1 MRFEAVRGKAPFAIV
16 AVLLAATA
24 CAPICGSRANQTTIA
39 SATSSPAASPTATS
53 TTPLQ
58 ASSAPFHSGEVG
70 LAYGAVN
77 LTATGGVSP
86 YTWSVSSGQLPGGL
100 ALAGGSVSGTPTAAG
115 NFSFTIQVTD
125 AHGGTATLPGV
136 IAIAPALTASLIPA
150 CAQYCRVEL
159 GCVDVCGPFGQM
171 SGGVGPF
178 SYSLAQGQLPAG
190 TTLSGLALTGK
201 FVGLSGYLKFT
212 VQVADALG
220 ATTTIAPT
228 FWMYD
233 HISLAGG
240 PIPANPNTTCWWTG
254 YDPVNAPGCQA
265 QFAFSGGTPNAGT
278 PTVSAAWAS
287 YTCNYQPACASPPP
301 MPSIAVGSGLIT
313 VTVPRGYS
321 SGTSGYMGTLTITLT
336 NQDGCSPGPIKCSA
350 SANVT
355 ITQAS
360 G

>member
-1 MRFEAVRGKAPFAIV
+1 MAIV

-24 CAPICGSRANQTTIA
+24 CSPLCGSRANQATTA
-39 SATSSPAASPTATS
+39 SATASPSASPSASPTPTS
-53 TTPLQ
+53 ATPLQ

-70 LAYGAVN
+70 LGYGAVN

-86 YTWSVSSGQLPGGL
+86 YTWSVSLGQLPGGL
-100 ALAGGSVSGTPTAAG
+100 ALAGGAVSGTPTAAG

-125 AHGGTATLPGV
+125 ADGGTATLPGV
-136 IAIAPALTASLIPA
+136 ISIAPALAASLIAA
-150 CAQYCRVEL
+150 CAQYCKVEL
-159 GCVDVCGPFGQM
+159 GCVDVCGPFGQL

-178 SYSLAQGQLPAG
+178 SYSLTQGQLPAG
-190 TTLSGLALTGK
+190 TTLSGLGLTGK

-212 VQVADALG
+212 VQVGDALG
-220 ATTTIAPT
+220 ATTTLAPT

-240 PIPANPNTTCWWTG
+240 QIPANPNTTCWWTG

-265 QFAFSGGTPNAGT
+265 QFAFSGGSPAAGT
-278 PTVSAAWAS
+278 PGLSAVWAS
-287 YTCNYQPACASPPP
+287 YTCNSPMACVNPPP
-301 MPSIAVGSGLIT
+301 MPAIAVVGGMIT

-321 SGTSGYMGTLTITLT
+321 TGTSGYNGTLTIKLT
-336 NQDGCSPGPIKCSA
+336 NQDVCSAGPVKCST

>member
-1 MRFEAVRGKAPFAIV
+1 MAIV

-39 SATSSPAASPTATS
+39 SATASPSASPTPTS

-58 ASSAPFHSGEVG
+58 ASSPPFHSGEVG
-70 LAYGAVN
+70 LAYAAVN

-100 ALAGGSVSGTPTAAG
+100 ALSGGAVSGTPTAAG

-233 HISLAGG
+233 HISVAGAATCYGNYPTGCTAQLAITGG
-240 PIPANPNTTCWWTG
+240 IPGTALSVKLLATAPNPNPNPPNNNPGQCWTLANTAPPAKSSLTIG
-254 YDPVNAPGCQA
+254 GGNVNVYIPPAPE
-265 QFAFSGGTPNAGT
+265 PNADGYGAIWT
-278 PTVSAAWAS
+278 IQVTTSDPCATGQDCTSNQSTVVIGVQ
-287 YTCNYQPACASPPP
+287 C
-301 MPSIAVGSGLIT
+301 G
-313 VTVPRGYS
+313 
-321 SGTSGYMGTLTITLT
+321 
-336 NQDGCSPGPIKCSA
+336 
-350 SANVT
+350 
-355 ITQAS
+355 
-360 G
+360 